1 MKLLLFD
8 IDGTLLKP
16 LGVGKKAFIKALEK
30 RYGKIKNIPNFA
42 YDGLLDIEIVN
53 KSLEM
58 MGVKATEEEK
68 KQIIKNYVL
77 NLKFEIPENV
87 EEWLC
92 PNVPLILEKAKERK
106 FALSVVTGNVKDAGL
121 IKLSSVKL
129 DHFFP
134 TGAFGDDA
142 DERWKLVNI
151 AKNKAEKVY
160 NKKFKMEETFV
171 IGDSLK
177 DVYAARKNGAKA
189 VSVATGLTPYEKL
202 KEANPDYIL
211 RNFLDTSFLD
221 EI

>member
-16 LGVGKKAFIKALEK
+16 MGVGKKAFIKSLEQ
-30 RYGKIKNIPNFA
+30 RYGKFKKIPNFA

-53 KSLEM
+53 RSLEM
-58 MGVKATEEEK
+58 MGVKATIEQK
-68 KQIIKNYVL
+68 KEIIKDYVL
-77 NLKFEIPENV
+77 NLKFEIPKNI

-92 PNVPLILEKAKERK
+92 PNVPLILEKAIEKN
-106 FALSVVTGNVKDAGL
+106 FALSVVTGNVREAAFL
-121 IKLSSVKL
+121 KLSSAKL

-134 TGAFGDDA
+134 SGAFGDDA
-142 DERWKLVNI
+142 DERWKLVEI
-151 AKNKAEKVY
+151 SRKKAEKIY
-160 NKKFKMEETFV
+160 NKKFQIEETFV

-177 DVYAARKNGAKA
+177 DIYAARKNRAKA
-189 VSVATGLTPYEKL
+189 VSVATGQTPYEKL

-211 RNFLDTSFLD
+211 KNFLDTPFLD